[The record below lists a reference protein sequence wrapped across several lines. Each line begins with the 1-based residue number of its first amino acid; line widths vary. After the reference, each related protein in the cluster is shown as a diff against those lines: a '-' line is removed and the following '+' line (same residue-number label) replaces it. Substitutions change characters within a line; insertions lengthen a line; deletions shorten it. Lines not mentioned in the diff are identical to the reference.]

1 MSYCAFPFTC
11 ILVSCLYQ
19 LALSRMYLAI
29 LSSKL
34 NNRCLL
40 LLLLLPPTT
49 LQAFALCL
57 GWQQCKVNRMNKT
70 YQNQSPLP
78 WEMSSCQYSLM
89 GKHRAFPKGQT
100 VYCVALTKYIVRPV
114 GFFVHHK
121 YRNSYLTQTYLNVM
135 FLHVSETLGTFWR
148 M

>member
-1 MSYCAFPFTC
+1 MQ
-11 ILVSCLYQ
+11 LHLY
-19 LALSRMYLAI
+19 LNIGFLFISPGFVKDVFGYLN
-29 LSSKL
+29 SKL

-40 LLLLLPPTT
+40 LLLSLPPTT

-57 GWQQCKVNRMNKT
+57 VWQQCKVNRMNKT

-100 VYCVALTKYIVRPV
+100 VYCLALTKKIWSGQLVSLYTINTETLISP
-114 GFFVHHK
+114 K
-121 YRNSYLTQTYLNVM
+121 LILIMLQ
-135 FLHVSETLGTFWR
+135 HVSEILCTFWR